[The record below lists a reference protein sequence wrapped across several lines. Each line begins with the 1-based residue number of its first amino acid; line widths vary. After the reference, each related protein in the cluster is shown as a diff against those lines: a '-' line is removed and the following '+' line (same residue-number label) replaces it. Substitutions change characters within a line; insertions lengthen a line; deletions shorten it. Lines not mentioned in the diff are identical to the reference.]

1 MSTTSLTEDR
11 TVRFLA
17 DRMLG
22 TLTRY
27 LRFMGF
33 DVLSA
38 NSLRP
43 GDRREDT
50 TLLGIAR
57 HGRRILLTRDR
68 ELARRGANQ
77 AVLVESED
85 VLEQVR
91 QLVNAGLIDPDI
103 RLRMKRCS
111 LCNACLRRASEE
123 EIRKTDYAPQQR
135 NDLEFF
141 WCPRCR
147 KLYWMGSHG
156 RNLAERLEE
165 VRSLVEQD

>member
-1 MSTTSLTEDR
+1 MSTTSRADDR
-11 TVRFLA
+11 PVRFVA

-38 NSLRP
+38 NTLRP
-43 GDRREDT
+43 GNRREDT
-50 TLLGIAR
+50 TLLEIAR
-57 HGRRILLTRDR
+57 HGSRILLTRDR
-68 ELARRGANQ
+68 ELARRGGEQ
-77 AVLVESED
+77 AVLIGSEEILD
-85 VLEQVR
+85 QVR
-91 QLVNAGLIDPDI
+91 QLVQAGLIDPDV

-123 EIRKTDYAPQQR
+123 EIRSTDYAPAQR
-135 NDLEFF
+135 EGLQFY

-156 RNLAERLEE
+156 RNLSERLEE
-165 VRSLVEQD
+165 VRALVQKD

>member
-1 MSTTSLTEDR
+1 MSATSRTEDQP
-11 TVRFLA
+11 VRFVA

-38 NSLRP
+38 NTLRP
-43 GDRREDT
+43 GNRREDT
-50 TLLGIAR
+50 ILLGIAR

-68 ELARRGANQ
+68 ELARRGGDQ
-77 AVLVESED
+77 AVLMESED
-85 VLEQVR
+85 VLDQVR
-91 QLVNAGLIDPDI
+91 QLMEAGLIDPDI

-123 EIRKTDYAPQQR
+123 EIGSADYAPAQR
-135 NDLEFF
+135 DDLQFY
-141 WCPRCR
+141 WCPQCR

-156 RNLAERLEE
+156 RKLSERLEE
-165 VRSLVEQD
+165 VRALVQQD

>member
-1 MSTTSLTEDR
+1 MSAASR
-11 TVRFLA
+11 TDDLPVRFVA

-43 GDRREDT
+43 GNRREDT
-50 TLLGIAR
+50 VLLEITR
-57 HGRRILLTRDR
+57 HGGRILLTRDR
-68 ELARRGANQ
+68 ELARRGANR
-77 AVLVESED
+77 AVLIESED
-85 VLEQVR
+85 VLDQVR
-91 QLVNAGLIDPDI
+91 QLVRAGLIDPDI

-111 LCNACLRRASEE
+111 LCNSCLRRARED
-123 EIRKTDYAPQQR
+123 EIRNTDYAPAQR
-135 NDLEFF
+135 DDLEFY

-156 RNLAERLEE
+156 RNLSERLEE
-165 VRSLVEQD
+165 VRKQVQPD